1 MKKFEQELDAL
12 QQKLAEMGRVTAEM
26 VGVSVAAV
34 ADRTVDLSD
43 KADGLESQLNQ
54 MQTDIDGEAMRLLTV
69 YGPVA
74 SSLREILVMTHVTAQ
89 FERIGDQVVNV
100 CESLQMMRPGT
111 EPVAFEHIR
120 SMSELAAGMVEDA
133 ILAYSG
139 SDTALAEATR
149 AQDDMVDSLNALVIS
164 ELLSDDVVRA
174 VVAGE
179 QDVKDSL
186 AEILIARHFERIA
199 DQAVNVC
206 KEVVFMVQ
214 GDDVRHRRKAASE
227 SSSAAE

>member
-1 MKKFEQELDAL
+1 MKKFEHELDAL
-12 QQKLAEMGRVTAEM
+12 QQKLADMGRVTIEM
-26 VGVSVAAV
+26 VAVAACAV
-34 ADRTVDLSD
+34 ADRSVDLSE
-43 KADGLESQLNQ
+43 KAAKLESQINQ
-54 MQTDIDGEAMRLLTV
+54 MQVDIDGEAMRLLTV

-100 CESLQMMRPGT
+100 CESLQMMKPGT

-120 SMSELAAGMVEDA
+120 SMSELAAAMVEDA
-133 ILAYSG
+133 ILAYSS
-139 SDTALAEATR
+139 SDTGLAEATR
-149 AQDDMVDSLNALVIS
+149 AQDDMVDSLNALVVS
-164 ELLSDDVVRA
+164 ELLSDEVVRE
-174 VVAGE
+174 VVAGR

-206 KEVVFMVQ
+206 KEVVFMVR
-214 GDDVRHRRKAASE
+214 GDDVRHRSKAKPE
-227 SSSAAE
+227 SPPATE

>member
-1 MKKFEQELDAL
+1 MKKFEHELEAL
-12 QQKLAEMGRVTAEM
+12 QQKLADMGRLTIEM
-26 VGVSVAAV
+26 VGVASSAV
-34 ADRTVDLSD
+34 ADRTVNLSD
-43 KADGLESQLNQ
+43 KAAGLESQVNQ
-54 MQTDIDGEAMRLLTV
+54 MQLDIDGEAMRLLTV

-74 SSLREILVMTHVTAQ
+74 SSLREILAMTHVTAQ

-100 CESLQMMRPGT
+100 CESLQLMKPGT

-133 ILAYSG
+133 ILSYSS

-149 AQDDMVDSLNALVIS
+149 AQDDLVDALNELVVE
-164 ELLSDDVVRA
+164 ELLSDEVVHA

-206 KEVVFMVQ
+206 KEVVFMVR
-214 GDDVRHRRKAASE
+214 GDDVRHRSKTRPQE
-227 SSSAAE
+227 PPTGE

>member
-1 MKKFEQELDAL
+1 MKKFEQELEAL
-12 QQKLAEMGRVTAEM
+12 QEKLAEMGRVTAEM
-26 VGVSVAAV
+26 VGVSVTAV
-34 ADRTVDLSD
+34 ADRSVDLSD
-43 KADGLESQLNQ
+43 KADGLESQVNQ

-100 CESLQMMRPGT
+100 CESLQLMKPGT

-120 SMSELAAGMVEDA
+120 SMSELAAAMVEDA
-133 ILAYSG
+133 ILAYSS
-139 SDTALAEATR
+139 SDIALAEATR

-206 KEVVFMVQ
+206 KEVVFMVE
-214 GDDVRHRRKAASE
+214 GDDVRHRRKGKVE
-227 SSSAAE
+227 GLSAAE